1 MTQPSPQKQVG
12 KNKVNQLQSS
22 QQDTGNSLII
32 DHSKQP
38 ARLQQ
43 SLRQEQLGRKDW
55 SLKAKATVWA
65 VAVSMLPVLA
75 FGTATTYHFGN
86 KLINKQIAQ
95 TKQVDATDIAETAA
109 LHKQL
114 SLLLIG
120 TGTATVLA
128 AAIAVIL
135 TNRAI
140 RPILNAAAISTT
152 MVNRLRRKDEN
163 LPTAIAS
170 NNELVVLETNINFLK
185 EQLPELLWKQELETE
200 RAQVL
205 MNITRRIQESLK
217 EEDVLKTTVEEVRAA
232 LQTDRVAIFR
242 FNSNG
247 DGTFVAESVAFGLPN
262 ALQATISDP
271 CFQGKYVEQYQ
282 NGRVRAIDDIYQAN
296 LADCHI
302 GLLERF
308 AVKANLVAPILKKNQ
323 LFGLLIAHQ
332 CSKPRNWQQ
341 YEIDLF
347 AQIATQVGFALNYT
361 QLLAQVDTKVDQA
374 HIFIDITRRIRESL
388 NEEDVLKATV
398 EEVRK
403 AISAD
408 RVMVYGFDTDWYGT
422 VIAESVLPGL
432 PKALRARIKD
442 PCFAQGY
449 VEKYQAGR
457 VQAIS
462 NIYEAGLTD
471 CHVSQLKPFAVK
483 ANLVAPILKDDKLF
497 GLLIAH
503 QCSSPRN
510 WQQFEIDLFAQ
521 IAMQVG
527 FALDHARVL
536 QRIDAE
542 GMHTQLLADLIRQIR
557 ESLNEEDVLKATVE
571 EVRKAISAD
580 RVMVYGFDT
589 DWYGT
594 VIAESVLPGLPKTLR
609 AKIKDPC
616 FAQGYVEKYQAG
628 RVQAISNI
636 YEAGL
641 TDCHISQLKPFAVKA
656 NLVAPILK
664 DDKLFGLLIAHQC
677 SSPRNWQQFEI
688 DLFAQIAMQVG
699 FALDHA
705 RVLNQV
711 DQAYQAAEDIFLQ
724 QRQQQENLQNQI
736 SELLKSSETV
746 VQAFSTE
753 VAINQVESITS
764 TYNQIQMLTDSAEK
778 MVASAQQVEFQ
789 EQQLTQIVKDEYE
802 SINQILD
809 SIFTTQEILVK
820 ATKKTQCLDQPAQQL
835 SEIVSLISNVVS
847 QIKLQAMHTAL
858 EASRTGE
865 SGQKFAVIAEK
876 VLSLVQQLDS
886 DMAKIKPLIVEIQ
899 TETDEVVA
907 VMKSGAE
914 QTISRMELVEKTQQQ
929 FEQIITANDQI
940 QALVMEIAQTATIQA
955 QNFTSAN
962 QSILEVAGIANQT
975 SKQALAVS
983 ESLGK
988 LATFVQDS
996 SQAVN

>member
-1 MTQPSPQKQVG
+1 MTQPSQKQVG
-12 KNKVNQLQSS
+12 KKKVNQLHSS
-22 QQDTGNSLII
+22 QQDTRNSTIA
-32 DHSKQP
+32 DPSEQP
-38 ARLQQ
+38 GRLQQ
-43 SLRQEQLGRKDW
+43 SLHQEPLRAKDW
-55 SLKAKATVWA
+55 SLKVKATVWA

-75 FGTATTYHFGN
+75 FGTATTYHFSN
-86 KLINKQIAQ
+86 KLINKQIPQ
-95 TKQVDATDIAETAA
+95 TEQVDATDLAEAEA

-128 AAIAVIL
+128 AAIAIIL

-152 MVNRLRRKDEN
+152 IVNRVRRKGEN
-163 LPTAIAS
+163 SRTAIAS

-185 EQLPELLWKQELETE
+185 EQLPQLLWKQELETE

-217 EEDVLKTTVEEVRAA
+217 EEDVLKTTVEEVRTA

-242 FNSNG
+242 FNSHG
-247 DGTFVAESVAFGLPN
+247 DGTFVAESVVFGFPN

-347 AQIATQVGFALNYT
+347 TQIATQVGFALNYT
-361 QLLAQVDTKVDQA
+361 NLLEQVDTKVDQA

-408 RVMVYGFDTDWYGT
+408 RVIVYGFDSDWYGT

-432 PKALRARIKD
+432 PKALRAKIKD
-442 PCFAQGY
+442 PCFAEGY
-449 VEKYQAGR
+449 VEKYQKGR
-457 VQAIS
+457 VQAIN

-471 CHVSQLKPFAVK
+471 CHLHQLKPFGVK
-483 ANLVAPILKDDKLF
+483 ANLVAPILKDDQLF

-510 WQQFEIDLFAQ
+510 WLQYEIDLFAQ
-521 IAMQVG
+521 V
-527 FALDHARVL
+527 
-536 QRIDAE
+536 
-542 GMHTQLLADLIRQIR
+542 
-557 ESLNEEDVLKATVE
+557 
-571 EVRKAISAD
+571 
-580 RVMVYGFDT
+580 
-589 DWYGT
+589 
-594 VIAESVLPGLPKTLR
+594 
-609 AKIKDPC
+609 
-616 FAQGYVEKYQAG
+616 
-628 RVQAISNI
+628 
-636 YEAGL
+636 
-641 TDCHISQLKPFAVKA
+641 
-656 NLVAPILK
+656 
-664 DDKLFGLLIAHQC
+664 
-677 SSPRNWQQFEI
+677 
-688 DLFAQIAMQVG
+688 AMQVG

-705 RVLNQV
+705 RVLNHI
-711 DQAYQAAEDIFLQ
+711 DQAYQTAEDIFLQ
-724 QRQQQENLQNQI
+724 QRQQQENIQNQV

-746 VQAFSTE
+746 VQTFSKE
-753 VAINQVESITS
+753 VAINQIESITS
-764 TYNQIQMLTDSAEK
+764 TYNQIQMLADVAET
-778 MVASAQQVEFQ
+778 MVTSVQQVEFQ
-789 EQQLTQIVKDEYE
+789 ELQLSQIIKDEHT
-802 SINQILD
+802 SIHQILD
-809 SIFTTQEILVK
+809 NICTTQEILVQATTK
-820 ATKKTQCLDQPAQQL
+820 AKCLDQPAQQL
-835 SEIVSLISNVVS
+835 SEIVNLISNIVS
-847 QIKLQAMHTAL
+847 KIKLQAMHTAL

-865 SGQKFAVIAEK
+865 SGQKFALIAEK

-886 DMAKIKPLIVEIQ
+886 DIAKIKPLIVEIQ
-899 TETDEVVA
+899 TETNEVVA

-914 QTISRMELVEKTQQQ
+914 QTINGMELVEKTQQQ
-929 FEQIITANDQI
+929 FEQVITLNDQI
-940 QALVMEIAQTATIQA
+940 QALMMEIAQTATVQA
-955 QNFTSAN
+955 QTSTSAN
-962 QSILEVAGIANQT
+962 QLILEVADIASQT
-975 SKQALAVS
+975 SKQVLAVS
-983 ESLGK
+983 ESLAK
-988 LATFVQDS
+988 LTTFTQDS
-996 SQAVN
+996 SQSGN

>member
-1 MTQPSPQKQVG
+1 MTQPSPQKQVD
-12 KNKVNQLQSS
+12 KKKVNQLQGS
-22 QQDTGNSLII
+22 QQNAGKSTII
-32 DHSKQP
+32 NPSKQP
-38 ARLQQ
+38 VRLQQ
-43 SLRQEQLGRKDW
+43 SLRQEQIGQKDW

-65 VAVSMLPVLA
+65 IAVSMLPVLA

-86 KLINKQIAQ
+86 KLITKQIPQAQ
-95 TKQVDATDIAETAA
+95 QVGATDLAEAELA

-120 TGTATVLA
+120 TGTAIVLA
-128 AAIAVIL
+128 AAIAIIL
-135 TNRAI
+135 ANRAI
-140 RPILNAAAISTT
+140 HPILNAAAVSTT
-152 MVNRLRRKDEN
+152 IVNRLRRKDEN
-163 LPTAIAS
+163 IRTAIAS
-170 NNELVVLETNINFLK
+170 NNELVVLETNINLLK

-200 RAQVL
+200 RAHLL

-232 LQTDRVAIFR
+232 LQTDRVAIFG

-247 DGTFVAESVAFGLPN
+247 DGTFVAESVAFGFPN
-262 ALQATISDP
+262 ALRATISDP
-271 CFQGKYVEQYQ
+271 CFQTEYVEQYQ

-308 AVKANLVAPILKKNQ
+308 AVKANLVAPILKKDQ

-332 CSKPRNWQQ
+332 CSKPRFWQQ
-341 YEIDLF
+341 YEIDFF

-361 QLLAQVDTKVDQA
+361 RLLKQVDTKVDQA
-374 HIFIDITRRIRESL
+374 HLFINITRRIRESL

-408 RVMVYGFDTDWYGT
+408 RVIVYGFDSEWYGT

-442 PCFAQGY
+442 PCFAEGY

-457 VQAIS
+457 VQAIN
-462 NIYEAGLTD
+462 NIYEADLSD
-471 CHVSQLKPFAVK
+471 CHINQLKPFAVK
-483 ANLVAPILKDDKLF
+483 ANLVAPILKDDQLF

-510 WQQFEIDLFAQ
+510 WQQSEIDLFAQ
-521 IAMQVG
+521 VAMQVG
-527 FALDHARVL
+527 FALDHARLL

-542 GMHTQLLADLIRQIR
+542 GMQTQLLADLIRQIR

-580 RVMVYGFDT
+580 RVIVYGFDSE
-589 DWYGT
+589 WYGT
-594 VIAESVLPGLPKTLR
+594 VIAESVLPGLPKALR
-609 AKIKDPC
+609 ARIKDPC
-616 FAQGYVEKYQAG
+616 FVEGYVEKYQAG
-628 RVQAISNI
+628 RVQAINNI

-641 TDCHISQLKPFAVKA
+641 SDCHINQLKPFAVKA

-664 DDKLFGLLIAHQC
+664 DDQLFGLLIAHQC
-677 SSPRNWQQFEI
+677 SSPRNWQQSEI
-688 DLFAQIAMQVG
+688 DLFAQVAMQVG

-724 QRQQQENLQNQI
+724 QSQQQENLQNQV

-746 VQAFSTE
+746 VQTFSTE
-753 VAINQVESITS
+753 VAINQMESITS
-764 TYNQIQMLTDSAEK
+764 TYNQIQMLADSAEK
-778 MVASAQQVEFQ
+778 MVASAQQVELQ
-789 EQQLTQIVKDEYE
+789 ELQLSQIVKDEHK

-809 SIFTTQEILVK
+809 SICTTQEILVK
-820 ATKKTQCLDQPAQQL
+820 ATQKTKCVDQPAQQL
-835 SEIVSLISNVVS
+835 CEIVSLISNVVS

-865 SGQKFAVIAEK
+865 TGQKFALIAEK

-886 DMAKIKPLIVEIQ
+886 DMVKIKPLVVEIQ
-899 TETDEVVA
+899 TETNEVVA
-907 VMKSGAE
+907 VSLPTARSSGR
-914 QTISRMELVEKTQQQ
+914 SP
-929 FEQIITANDQI
+929 TARRADFQ
-940 QALVMEIAQTATIQA
+940 
-955 QNFTSAN
+955 
-962 QSILEVAGIANQT
+962 
-975 SKQALAVS
+975 
-983 ESLGK
+983 
-988 LATFVQDS
+988 
-996 SQAVN
+996 

>member
-1 MTQPSPQKQVG
+1 MTQPPQKQVG
-12 KNKVNQLQSS
+12 KKKVNQLHSS
-22 QQDTGNSLII
+22 QQDTRNSTIA
-32 DHSKQP
+32 DPSEQP
-38 ARLQQ
+38 GRLQQ
-43 SLRQEQLGRKDW
+43 SLHQEPLRAKDW
-55 SLKAKATVWA
+55 SLKVKATVWA

-75 FGTATTYHFGN
+75 FGTATTYHFSN
-86 KLINKQIAQ
+86 KLINKQIPQ
-95 TKQVDATDIAETAA
+95 TEQVDATDLAEAEA

-128 AAIAVIL
+128 AAIAIIL

-152 MVNRLRRKDEN
+152 IVNRVRRKGEN
-163 LPTAIAS
+163 SRTAIAS

-200 RAQVL
+200 RAQLL

-217 EEDVLKTTVEEVRAA
+217 EEDVLKTTVEEVRTA

-242 FNSNG
+242 FNSHG
-247 DGTFVAESVAFGLPN
+247 DGTFVAESVVFGFPN
-262 ALQATISDP
+262 ALRATISDP
-271 CFQGKYVEQYQ
+271 CFQGGYVEQYQ
-282 NGRVRAIDDIYQAN
+282 NGRVRAINDIYQAN
-296 LADCHI
+296 LTDCHI

-361 QLLAQVDTKVDQA
+361 NLLEQVDTKVDQA

-408 RVMVYGFDTDWYGT
+408 RVIVYGFDSDWYGT

-432 PKALRARIKD
+432 PKALRAKIKD
-442 PCFAQGY
+442 PCFAEGY
-449 VEKYQAGR
+449 VEKYQKGR
-457 VQAIS
+457 VQAIN

-471 CHVSQLKPFAVK
+471 CHLHQLKPFGVK
-483 ANLVAPILKDDKLF
+483 ANLVAPILKDDQLF

-510 WQQFEIDLFAQ
+510 WLQYEIDLFAQ
-521 IAMQVG
+521 VAMQVG
-527 FALDHARVL
+527 FALDHARLL

-542 GMHTQLLADLIRQIR
+542 GTHTQLLADLIRRIR

-571 EVRKAISAD
+571 EVRKAISTD
-580 RVMVYGFDT
+580 RVIVYSFDS

-594 VIAESVLPGLPKTLR
+594 VIAESVLPGLPKALR

-616 FAQGYVEKYQAG
+616 FAEGYVEKYQKG
-628 RVQAISNI
+628 RVQAINNI

-641 TDCHISQLKPFAVKA
+641 TDCHLHQLKPFGVKA

-664 DDKLFGLLIAHQC
+664 DDQLFGLLIAHQC
-677 SSPRNWQQFEI
+677 SSPRNWLQYEI
-688 DLFAQIAMQVG
+688 DLFAQVAMQVG

-705 RVLNQV
+705 RVLNHI
-711 DQAYQAAEDIFLQ
+711 DQAYQTAEDIFLQ
-724 QRQQQENLQNQI
+724 QRQQQENIQNQV

-746 VQAFSTE
+746 VQTFSKE
-753 VAINQVESITS
+753 VAINQIESITS
-764 TYNQIQMLTDSAEK
+764 TYNQIQMLADVAET
-778 MVASAQQVEFQ
+778 MVASVQQVEFQ
-789 EQQLTQIVKDEYE
+789 ELQLSQIIKDEHTF
-802 SINQILD
+802 IHQILD
-809 SIFTTQEILVK
+809 NICTTQEILVQATTK
-820 ATKKTQCLDQPAQQL
+820 AKCLDQPAQQL
-835 SEIVSLISNVVS
+835 SEIVNLISNIVS
-847 QIKLQAMHTAL
+847 KIKLQAMHTAL

-865 SGQKFAVIAEK
+865 SGQKFALIAEK

-886 DMAKIKPLIVEIQ
+886 DIAKIKPLIVEIQ
-899 TETDEVVA
+899 TETNEVVA

-914 QTISRMELVEKTQQQ
+914 QTINGVELVEKTQQQ
-929 FEQIITANDQI
+929 FEQVITLNDQI
-940 QALVMEIAQTATIQA
+940 QALMMEIAQTATVQA
-955 QNFTSAN
+955 QTSTSAN
-962 QSILEVAGIANQT
+962 QLILEVADIASQT
-975 SKQALAVS
+975 SKQVLAVS
-983 ESLGK
+983 ESLAK
-988 LATFVQDS
+988 LTTFTQDS
-996 SQAVN
+996 SQSGN